1 MGVLNV
7 TPDSFSDGGQ
17 WMDPVPAIAH
27 GRQMVAEGASI
38 VDVGGE
44 STRPGAHPVT
54 EEEELRR
61 VLPVIEA
68 LAGEVRVSIDTRKAG
83 VARAALAAGATILN
97 DVSATL
103 WPVAADTGA
112 AWVAMHMPADP
123 SVMQQHAH
131 YHDVVSE
138 VRDYLV
144 QRAEAA
150 RSAGV
155 REVWIDPGIGFGK
168 TARHNLVLL
177 RHLGALVA
185 TGFPVAIGT
194 SRKSFLGSLAP
205 DAGGAPAP
213 PLDRLEGTVA
223 TTAWAIL
230 QGAEIVRVHDV
241 APAVQ
246 AAWLADLAEQGTA
259 GVSTVGSGMAGSGTT
274 GSGTTGPGTAG
285 SGTAGP
291 AARGP
296 AGSDESRRA

>member
-17 WMDPVPAIAH
+17 WLDPVTAIAH
-27 GRQMVAEGASI
+27 GRQMIAEGASI

-44 STRPGAHPVT
+44 STRPGAHPVP

-68 LAGEVRVSIDTRKAG
+68 LAGEVRVSIDTRKAS

-103 WPVAADTGA
+103 WTVAADTGA
-112 AWVAMHMPADP
+112 AWVAMHMPTDP

-131 YHDVVSE
+131 YDDVVTE

-144 QRAEAA
+144 ERAEAG

-177 RHLGALVA
+177 RRLRELVT
-185 TGFPVAIGT
+185 TGFPVVIGT
-194 SRKSFLGSLAP
+194 SRKSFLGALAP
-205 DAGGAPAP
+205 DADGAPAP
-213 PLDRLEGTVA
+213 PQDRLEGTVA

-230 QGAEIVRVHDV
+230 QGAAIVRVHDV

-246 AAWLADLAEQGTA
+246 VAYLADLAA
-259 GVSTVGSGMAGSGTT
+259 
-274 GSGTTGPGTAG
+274 PGA
-285 SGTAGP
+285 AGP
-291 AARGP
+291 AAVRAAAPG
-296 AGSDESRRA
+296 ATHESSRA